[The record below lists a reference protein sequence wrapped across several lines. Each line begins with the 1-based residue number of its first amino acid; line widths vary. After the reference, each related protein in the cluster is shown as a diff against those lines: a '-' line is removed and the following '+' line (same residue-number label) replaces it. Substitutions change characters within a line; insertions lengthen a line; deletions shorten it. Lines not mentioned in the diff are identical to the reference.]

1 MAKGALDHGASPPCR
16 VRGAASR
23 CALHRQAREA
33 STTRT
38 SRVCRPG
45 ILTVVSGRA
54 GGSTS
59 AESVPSRQVMS
70 EHQVP
75 SDATPDN
82 TWKPRAQYAAPEVGA
97 HADISSIDAAP
108 AHRIEFHAPKAGTED
123 GSSYVAAGETVS
135 PRGFTIQPLQ
145 GQDPLDP
152 QRLNGPIDSD
162 EQQRLQMRSRSSFT
176 AIRPI
181 SIPTLT

>member
-1 MAKGALDHGASPPCR
+1 MAKGALDHGASPRAVFEALRLGAHYIDRLEKLYNPHQPR
-16 VRGAASR
+16 VPAG
-23 CALHRQAREA
+23 HPDGGQW
-33 STTRT
+33 T
-38 SRVCRPG
+38 S
-45 ILTVVSGRA
+45 

-82 TWKPRAQYAAPEVGA
+82 TWKPRAQYAALEVGA
-97 HADISSIDAAP
+97 HADTSSIDAAP
-108 AHRIEFHAPKAGTED
+108 AHRIEFRAPKAGTED

-152 QRLNGPIDSD
+152 QRLNGPIDPD
-162 EQQRLQMRSRSSFT
+162 EQQKIADALT
-176 AIRPI
+176 LIIHGDPAALN
-181 SIPTLT
+181 PTLT